1 MLKTVCLLQGDKLL
15 TRALMTLTLSGE
27 DFGKYFFAFA
37 TDLDTV
43 EVDVPVDVL
52 ALK

>member
-1 MLKTVCLLQGDKLL
+1 MLKMVCLVEGDKLL

-27 DFGKYFFAFA
+27 DFGKDFFAFA

-43 EVDVPVDVL
+43 EVDLPAEVL